1 VVGSFPGT
9 GCVVPQSFTVRGNR
23 SYLEFWA
30 ITGSPRYPGYIT
42 LIGHDY
48 ENFGTRI
55 TWFRD
60 TIENISRKEVLGAKI
75 GNLERFSDIFV
86 NTECVELRGEIV
98 KWRLES
104 GFYLKSRTGT
114 KYVESLGVKL

>member
-1 VVGSFPGT
+1 
-9 GCVVPQSFTVRGNR
+9 
-23 SYLEFWA
+23 
-30 ITGSPRYPGYIT
+30 
-42 LIGHDY
+42 
-48 ENFGTRI
+48 
-55 TWFRD
+55 
-60 TIENISRKEVLGAKI
+60 LGAKI